1 MGMKSKYI
9 ALAIMEAFMFAQ
21 HRPEDTRK
29 TFSPPIEPKK
39 VIPAGCEEFEFRDD
53 YGNVFT
59 CISLTAK
66 SAKKK
71 FNKWLKNNGIGSK
84 LRPNTLKSF

>member
-1 MGMKSKYI
+1 MEMKSKFI
-9 ALAIMEAFMFAQ
+9 ALAILGAMMQQPVKEKS
-21 HRPEDTRK
+21 RK
-29 TFSPPIEPKK
+29 FILGREPKK
-39 VIPAGCEEFEFRDD
+39 VIPAGCKEFEFRDD

-59 CISLTAK
+59 CVALTAE

-71 FNKWLKNNGIGSK
+71 FNKWLKNTILGSK